1 VSLTTI
7 LAKLIS
13 WENNIAGRE
22 TRRRNKVMMNPI
34 VGSMATKFTTTKK
47 KRWKKQLTHNTTSYI
62 YCITHSNFIFRQK
75 DDTKYEKKTN

>member
-47 KRWKKQLTHNTTSYI
+47 KKVEKTVNSQHNFLYLLHNSFKFHI
-62 YCITHSNFIFRQK
+62 
-75 DDTKYEKKTN
+75 